1 MRYLCCRVQ
10 SGCNEIWRKIL
21 KQFITGNHAV
31 AEAARRCRPGIVAAY
46 PITPQTPI
54 YEKLSEMEASGKLGG
69 IMMRMESEHS
79 SMAACISAAL
89 TGARTFTA
97 TSSQGLALMH
107 EMLHFASGARTAI
120 VMACVNR
127 TLALPWAFWSDQ
139 TDTLSQRDTGWIQ
152 IYVEHNQEALDSVI
166 QAFRIAEKVM
176 LPCMVVLEANFISHF
191 MEPVDVPSQ
200 EQVDGFL
207 PEVRVPRR
215 FDIDNPCFVGA
226 VVNQAQYRDA
236 RQLSQEAM
244 YMALES
250 AESIDREFGSF
261 FGRSYGL
268 VEAQDLKDAEL
279 VLVTSATITS
289 TARVAIRQLREKGH
303 KIGLVKIRLFRPF
316 PTPHVRKLLDPVA
329 RIAVIDRNISLGRE
343 GIFCAELKAALSNS
357 PVKKQIQ
364 GYLAGIGGTDVDDD
378 LIQQIILDALSREE
392 FVDRPIWMK
401 EE

>member
-1 MRYLCCRVQ
+1 M
-10 SGCNEIWRKIL
+10 
-21 KQFITGNHAV
+21 TGNHAV
-31 AEAARRCRPGIVAAY
+31 AEAARCCRPGIVAAY

-54 YEKLSEMEASGKLGG
+54 YEKLSEMEASGDLGG

-79 SMAACISAAL
+79 AMAACISASL

-107 EMLHFASGARTAI
+107 EMLHFASGARAPI

-166 QAFRIAEKVM
+166 QAFRIAEAVL

-191 MEPVDVPSQ
+191 MEPVDVPAQQ
-200 EQVDGFL
+200 EVDRFL
-207 PEVRVPRR
+207 PQVSIPQR
-215 FDIDNPCFVGA
+215 FDIDNPGYVGA
-226 VVNQAQYRDA
+226 VVNQSQYREFKH
-236 RQLSQEAM
+236 LSQDAM
-244 YMALES
+244 YLALET
-250 AESIDREFGSF
+250 AANVDAEFGSF

-268 VEAQDLKDAEL
+268 VEGQDLKDAEL

-289 TARVAIRQLREKGH
+289 TAREALRQLRKKGR
-303 KIGLVKIRLFRPF
+303 KVGLVKIRLFRPF
-316 PTPHVRKLLDPVA
+316 PTEHIRKLLDPVP

-343 GIFCAELKAALSNS
+343 GIFCAELKAALCNS

-364 GYLAGIGGTDVDDD
+364 GYLAGIGGTDVDVD
-378 LIQQIILDALSREE
+378 LIQRIVLDALSREACA
-392 FVDRPIWMK
+392 DRPIWMK

>member
-1 MRYLCCRVQ
+1 
-10 SGCNEIWRKIL
+10 L

-139 TDTLSQRDTGWIQ
+139 TDTLAQRDTGWIQ

-166 QAFRIAEKVM
+166 QAFRIAEDVM

-191 MEPVDVPSQ
+191 MEPVEVPSQ
-200 EQVDGFL
+200 AQVDGFL
-207 PEVRVPRR
+207 PEVNVPRR
-215 FDIDNPCFVGA
+215 FDIDNPSFVGA

-250 AESIDREFGSF
+250 AESVDQEFGSV

-268 VEAQDLKDAEL
+268 VEAEGLNDAEL
-279 VLVTSATITS
+279 ILVTSATITS
-289 TARVAIRQLREKGH
+289 TARIAIRQLREKGH
-303 KIGLVKIRLFRPF
+303 KVGLVKIRLFRPF
-316 PTPHVRKLLDPVA
+316 PTPHVRKLLDSVT

-378 LIQQIILDALSREE
+378 LVQQIVLDALSRGK